1 MKQLCTSAKQYLTAV
16 IKLVTKKITI
26 LFYDVNKQLFSFKN
40 QENGTMKL
48 NSVSAKKLRGAP
60 EFHTVIHVWLE
71 RPWVAAQV
79 NAAIA
84 AAHLALGSMNFIQ
97 KCDKNELEFRMSKGI

>member
-1 MKQLCTSAKQYLTAV
+1 MLPLKSDHVNEIIMYFSPEIQLTAV

-60 EFHTVIHVWLE
+60 EFHTVIHV
-71 RPWVAAQV
+71 
-79 NAAIA
+79 
-84 AAHLALGSMNFIQ
+84 
-97 KCDKNELEFRMSKGI
+97 